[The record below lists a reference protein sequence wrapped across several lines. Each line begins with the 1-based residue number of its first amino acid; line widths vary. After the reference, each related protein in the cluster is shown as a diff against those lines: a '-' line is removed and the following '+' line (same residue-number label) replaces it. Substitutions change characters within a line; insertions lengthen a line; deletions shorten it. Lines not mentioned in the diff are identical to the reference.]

1 MTTHWK
7 QLTLALCLAG
17 LLSACGGDGGGSEDF
32 ISSVNGSTS
41 GMVTQNGY
49 LVVLTGMGEVNTYD
63 LADPANPVLRDSLAL
78 DFVETLSI
86 EGTDRVL
93 LGASNGSYVLQVGS
107 DGALVQLA
115 FARHARSCDPAIGRD
130 NLMYV
135 TVRAGNR
142 CGDEGEDRL
151 LIYDTSS
158 GDNIWLLSALP
169 LPQPQGLALSGSV
182 LYVCTSEGLQEVD
195 VSDPLQPEAGTLYA
209 GLSCNDL
216 IVQGSTVV
224 LSADKTIT
232 LATLDQLATPTAQIM
247 TGQ

>member
-17 LLSACGGDGGGSEDF
+17 LLSACGGDGGGEDF
-32 ISSVNGSTS
+32 TSSVNGSTS

-130 NLMYV
+130 DLMYV

-158 GDNIWLLSALP
+158 GDNTWLLAVLP

-182 LYVCTSEGLQEVD
+182 LYVCTAAGLQEVD
-195 VSDPLQPEAGTLYA
+195 VSNPLQPAVAALHT
-209 GLSCNDL
+209 GLNCTDL
-216 IVQGSTVV
+216 IVQGNEVV
-224 LSADKTIT
+224 LSGDDAIM
-232 LATLDQLATPTAQIM
+232 LATLEQLATPSAQIM